1 MNTVLQNPNKSTI
14 LKILIKSTLVFEI
27 SIIMYIT
34 STHFKLWL
42 VKLLLWKNWLVLI
55 SEESENLG
63 EKENAFWCIY
73 LSICV
78 LDAYKQQN
86 ILTQIVQ
93 FFVIYILIYQILLHF
108 LSQIRA
114 QCAFVHCSIMQVIS
128 RAHGNIKALKVYC
141 GFFG

>member
-1 MNTVLQNPNKSTI
+1 MNTVIQNPNNSTI

-63 EKENAFWCIY
+63 EKENAF
-73 LSICV
+73 
-78 LDAYKQQN
+78 
-86 ILTQIVQ
+86 
-93 FFVIYILIYQILLHF
+93 
-108 LSQIRA
+108 
-114 QCAFVHCSIMQVIS
+114 
-128 RAHGNIKALKVYC
+128 
-141 GFFG
+141 